1 MNFKRGLIAGMIGT
15 VAGALIPVVLIGGYT
30 LLFWYWYDSP
40 AMDRQA
46 DLQHWQKYGSGPIIG
61 LAIYLGLSAW
71 ATYTPSGKHR
81 FAYTLGILFLSSVPL
96 MIVIDQLR
104 GPPPPGR
111 SGYEHQ
117 TDWFEVSI
125 FLVSL
130 LAVACLIIL
139 FRWFSSR
146 KPEDTSQLPNPHT

>member
-30 LLFWYWYDSP
+30 LLFWYWQDSP
-40 AMDRQA
+40 AIDRQA
-46 DLQHWQKYGSGPIIG
+46 DLQDWQKYGSGPVIG

-71 ATYTPSGKHR
+71 ATYTPPGNHR
-81 FAYTLGILFLSSVPL
+81 FAYTLGILFLSSIPL
-96 MIVIDQLR
+96 MIVIDQIREPL
-104 GPPPPGR
+104 PPGR

-125 FLVSL
+125 FLLSL
-130 LAVACLIIL
+130 LVVAWLIVL
-139 FRWFSSR
+139 FHWFNSR
-146 KPEDTSQLPNPHT
+146 ASEDGPQQT